1 MPRLQNNFPS
11 SLTTLGVSVTRD
23 PLHAH
28 LIFATNQDKSAA
40 RFCNQ
45 IAACVPDMLRN
56 FYLVKNHKIA
66 NNSAT
71 TEARKKISKGLESL
85 EG

>member
-1 MPRLQNNFPS
+1 VPRLQNNFPL
-11 SLTTLGVSVTRD
+11 SLTTLSVSVTRD
-23 PLHAH
+23 PIHAR
-28 LIFATNQDKSAA
+28 LIFVTNQYTSAA
-40 RFCNQ
+40 RFCSQ
-45 IAACVPDMLRN
+45 VAACVPDVFRN

-85 EG
+85 EL